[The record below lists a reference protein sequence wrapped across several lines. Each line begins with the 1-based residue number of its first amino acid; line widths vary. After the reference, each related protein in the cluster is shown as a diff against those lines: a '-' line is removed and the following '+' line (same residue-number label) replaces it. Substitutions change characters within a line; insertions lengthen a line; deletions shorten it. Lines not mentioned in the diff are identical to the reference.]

1 MTKLVYLISKTT
13 SFFLSRDFATAESNV
28 FLCLFF
34 LAYITIIVCHRHLFV
49 NFIPKHVN
57 RYSRLIYEANLFKD
71 NFNNFNNFLRILRRS
86 VELGFEFN
94 VTVDS
99 CCMKSNFCIL
109 DLYSLAQFTRLN
121 IFKTW
126 TPASTTI
133 SISLDSLFW
142 LLFFSMCSYVF
153 LKNEHEKRLK
163 YLHHLKHY
171 TIK

>member
-57 RYSRLIYEANLFKD
+57 RYSRLIYEVNLFKD

-121 IFKTW
+121 IFKT
-126 TPASTTI
+126 
-133 SISLDSLFW
+133 
-142 LLFFSMCSYVF
+142 
-153 LKNEHEKRLK
+153 
-163 YLHHLKHY
+163 
-171 TIK
+171 

>member
-1 MTKLVYLISKTT
+1 MYLISKTT

-57 RYSRLIYEANLFKD
+57 RYSRLIYEVNLFKD

-121 IFKTW
+121 IFKT
-126 TPASTTI
+126 
-133 SISLDSLFW
+133 
-142 LLFFSMCSYVF
+142 
-153 LKNEHEKRLK
+153 
-163 YLHHLKHY
+163 
-171 TIK
+171 